1 MSCCLIIHIY
11 MHIYI
16 CMSVWGFIE
25 LKKYSLQKAST
36 LEHIINSLFSFLG
49 TVVANIPQTKQLT

>member
-1 MSCCLIIHIY
+1 MSCCLIMHIY

-36 LEHIINSLFSFLG
+36 LEHIINSLF
-49 TVVANIPQTKQLT
+49 